1 MNQKDQM
8 FKYKQPDAQGAV
20 ALEESEGAGKAWCVN
35 PKQKLSRQKKSAGSA
50 WGGTSKPV
58 MRGLVLFLESSKG
71 RRLKS
76 DHLMQTVP

>member
-20 ALEESEGAGKAWCVN
+20 TLEESKGAGKVWCVN
-35 PKQKLSRQKKSAGSA
+35 PMQKLSGPKKKARGHL
-50 WGGTSKPV
+50 GRNIKTSNE
-58 MRGLVLFLESSKG
+58 GFVLFVASSKG

-76 DHLMQTVP
+76 DHLMQKVP